1 MAESK
6 SQKSKRGGSQRS
18 GGSSSK
24 SSSSKS
30 SSSKNSSSRSSSG
43 KGSSRKSAN
52 GRATRDVV
60 LDAAQQLQELI
71 GRPVEGV
78 LGMEKDGDEWTLTVQ
93 VLELERIPN
102 TTDVLGRYEVTVDGN
117 GEITAM
123 RRTRRYFR
131 AEAGDD

>member
-6 SQKSKRGGSQRS
+6 SQKSKRGGSQS
-18 GGSSSK
+18 SGSSSK
-24 SSSSKS
+24 SSSGKS
-30 SSSKNSSSRSSSG
+30 SSSK
-43 KGSSRKSAN
+43 GSSRKRSSGKSAN
-52 GRATRDVV
+52 GRAARDVV
-60 LDAAQQLQELI
+60 LDAAKQLQELI

-78 LGMEKDGDEWTLTVQ
+78 LGMEKDGDQWTLTVQ
-93 VLELERIPN
+93 VLELERVPN

-131 AEAGDD
+131 AQAGDD